1 MLLKRF
7 RWQLSGRLPR
17 LFVFGHTL
25 PTPPKRSSS
34 KVLDLSPESPQGFAN
49 AKSRLAWSVLS
60 HSLCSGQLVPVAPP
74 GPSPS
79 PRSQTHSFGT
89 RGFTERSA
97 ACCGRVGKWQRSSLS
112 LFSGSSLLWA
122 PLSALALSHSSS
134 PSNSSSLYSVRI
146 FRVTHSSLASR
157 PPELDFQ
164 PLRLAIYSRL
174 LPARAPLSS
183 RRFFLAHHHH
193 CAPVKRAFR
202 DDRHIF
208 TLDTHTVF
216 GFPFQQHREPV

>member
-1 MLLKRF
+1 MATLRSSSSAL
-7 RWQLSGRLPR
+7 RLRP
-17 LFVFGHTL
+17 HPPL
-25 PTPPKRSSS
+25 PPKKRSSS

-112 LFSGSSLLWA
+112 LLWFLVVVGP
-122 PLSALALSHSSS
+122 PLCSCT
-134 PSNSSSLYSVRI
+134 
-146 FRVTHSSLASR
+146 F
-157 PPELDFQ
+157 
-164 PLRLAIYSRL
+164 PLL
-174 LPARAPLSS
+174 LPFKLFLSLFSPHFSRHPFVARLSTTRAGFPTIAPRDLFPPTAYSSTFVLEALLPRSPPPLCS
-183 RRFFLAHHHH
+183 RRESL
-193 CAPVKRAFR
+193 P
-202 DDRHIF
+202 
-208 TLDTHTVF
+208 
-216 GFPFQQHREPV
+216 